1 MDFRPMREA
10 QKAIAEA
17 APEVVVGVGDFRTAS
32 EPSRFLATYG
42 LGSCVAV
49 LLYDWRRRT
58 GALLHV
64 MMPDSSVAPEKA
76 LRQPF
81 AYVDTAMPKMFKA
94 IADSGGS
101 PKRTRC
107 CLVGGASMIASPA
120 HFEIGKRNVLAVRKA
135 LWKEGVFIDREEI
148 GGNESRSVRLDLKTG
163 GVTMRKGGA
172 PEAVLLQP
180 SITSIVLEK

>member
-1 MDFRPMREA
+1 MIEA
-10 QKAIAEA
+10 RKTIVEA
-17 APEVVVGVGDFRTAS
+17 APEVVVGVGDFRMAS

-49 LLYDWRRRT
+49 LLYDWRKQA

-81 AYVDTAMPKMFKA
+81 ACVDTAMPKMFRA
-94 IADSGGS
+94 LADSGVS

-107 CLVGGASMIASPA
+107 CLVGGASMIASPP
-120 HFEIGKRNVLAVRKA
+120 HFEIGKRNVLALRKT

-148 GGNESRSVRLDLKTG
+148 GGNESRSVRLDLRTG
-163 GVTMRKGGA
+163 GVTMRKGAA
-172 PEAVLLQP
+172 PETVLLQP
-180 SITSIVLEK
+180 SITSFVLEK

>member
-1 MDFRPMREA
+1 MTETA
-10 QKAIAEA
+10 QAEI
-17 APEVVVGVGDFRTAS
+17 VVGVGDFRIARA
-32 EPSRFLATYG
+32 PSRFLATYG

-49 LLYDWRRRT
+49 LLYDWRT
-58 GALLHV
+58 QAGALLHV

-81 AYVDTAMPKMFKA
+81 AYVDTAVPGMFEA
-94 IADSGGS
+94 VAEFGIS

-107 CLVGGASMIASPA
+107 CLVGGAAMIASPA
-120 HFEIGKRNVLAVRKA
+120 HFEIGKRNVLALRKA

-163 GVTMRKGGA
+163 AVTMRKGGA
-172 PEAVLLQP
+172 RETILMQP
-180 SITSIVLEK
+180 STTSFLLEE